1 MKEVRLGIIG
11 AGGIVAYGHLPALAE
26 MKQVRVETLCDLQKE
41 RAEALAEKY
50 GIGKVCTR
58 PAALLKNDELD
69 AVLIAV
75 PNAYHAPLALQ
86 ALDAGKHVICEKPP
100 AMNAS
105 QTARMVA
112 QARRRKRALLFA
124 FNQRYTDRSQELK
137 RRIQKDHLGDIYY
150 LRAGW
155 TRRRFIPGLGGWFTD
170 RKLSGGGP
178 LIDIGVHVLDLALWF
193 CDYPK
198 VKSVTGAT
206 FHELGKKVARTDL
219 GPQGSEK
226 MTVEDLASA
235 FIRFQNGG
243 VLFMEA
249 SFTLHT
255 KAKERVYLDLMG
267 TQGGAEWRF
276 PLSPDEPPLTLT
288 GEEKGRPY
296 DLIPHINEGQPWQSY
311 ARELEEFLRCV
322 EEPARSWPQAAQG
335 IELMKIIDAIYASAK
350 SGREIVLR

>member
-1 MKEVRLGIIG
+1 MNEVRIGILG
-11 AGGIVAYGHLPALAE
+11 AGGIVAYGHLPALAK
-26 MKQVRVETLCDLQKE
+26 MKQVRVEALCDLQHE
-41 RAEALAEKY
+41 RAEALAGQY
-50 GIGKVCTR
+50 GIRKVYAR
-58 PAALLKNDELD
+58 PAALLKNDDLD
-69 AVLIAV
+69 AVLIAA
-75 PNAYHAPLALQ
+75 PNACHAPLTLQ

-100 AMNAS
+100 AMNAA

-112 QARRRKRALLFA
+112 QAKGRKKALLFA

-150 LRAGW
+150 VRAGW

-178 LIDIGVHVLDLALWF
+178 LIDIGVHVLDLALWL

-219 GPQGSEK
+219 GPRGSEK
-226 MTVEDLASA
+226 MTVEDLAAA
-235 FIRFQNGG
+235 FLRFQNGG
-243 VLFMEA
+243 VLFVET
-249 SFTLHT
+249 SFALHT
-255 KAKERVYLDLMG
+255 KTKERVYLDLMG

-276 PLSPDEPPLTLT
+276 PQTPSEPPLTLT

-296 DLIPHINEGQPWQSY
+296 DLIPHIDEGQPWQSY
-311 ARELEEFLRCV
+311 AGEWEEFLRCV
-322 EEPARSWPQAAQG
+322 GNPARSWPQAEQG
-335 IELMKIIDAIYASAK
+335 VDLMKIVDAIYASAK
-350 SGREIVLR
+350 SGRETLIK